1 MRELAR
7 PVSCALLLAVGT
19 VLAFFSGGFFDEPR
33 LVAAVGAWLLVAV
46 AAVAAERPLPRSLP
60 GRLAL
65 GGLAGLTALTIA
77 SIAWAPLAGPALD
90 DAQRVL
96 LYLGFFVAGVAF
108 LRADRVIEPALAGG
122 ALLVVLYGMSE
133 RFLPGLVDL
142 DQSQTAGGRLEQPIT
157 YWNAMGAVAAMGLV
171 LCTRM
176 AADERRPLR
185 LRAAAAAAAAPLGA
199 AIYLP
204 FSRGAIAAAATGLLV
219 LVLLDPHRAGL
230 RAAAVSV
237 GTGLA
242 AAVACGLFPWV
253 RSTSEHGLSNDL
265 QGVAAFALVLLAAAL
280 AAVATLRW
288 TAKTHGDTAPPASP
302 RARVAAA
309 LGVVLGLV
317 LVTAAVE
324 GSPQGS
330 SPQPGAQTARLSSLD
345 SMRYEYW
352 RVALETFADHPLAG
366 TGSGGFRVE
375 WLRERPE
382 RDAAG
387 DAHSLYL
394 ETLAELGLAGAVAL
408 IAMLAGLALSAR
420 RALVAEPAATLGL
433 VAMLGTYLVHA
444 ALDWDWE
451 MPAVTLPALAAAAAI
466 VATADRAGR
475 GARAGSAA
483 APRGSLVA
491 RAAGRP

>member
-1 MRELAR
+1 MRELVR
-7 PVSCALLLAVGT
+7 PVSCSLLLAGGT
-19 VLAFFSGGFFDEPR
+19 VLAFFSGGYFDQPR
-33 LVAAVGAWLLVAV
+33 LVAAICAWLLVAA

-65 GGLAGLTALTIA
+65 GGLAALTALTIA

-96 LYLGFFVAGVAF
+96 LYLGFFIAGIAF
-108 LRADRVIEPALAGG
+108 LRADRVIEPALAAG
-122 ALLVVLYGMSE
+122 ALLVVLYGLSE

-142 DQSQTAGGRLEQPIT
+142 DQSRTAGGRLEQPIT

-171 LCTRM
+171 LCARM
-176 AADERRPLR
+176 AADERRPLA

-199 AIYLP
+199 AVYLT
-204 FSRGAIAAAATGLLV
+204 FSRGAIAAAAAGLLV

-230 RAAAVSV
+230 RAAAVAL

-253 RSTSEHGLSNDL
+253 RSMSEHGLSNGL
-265 QGVAAFALVLLAAAL
+265 QGLTALALVLLAAAL
-280 AAVATLRW
+280 AALLTIRW
-288 TAKTHGDTAPPASP
+288 TAATHGDAAPTASP
-302 RARVAAA
+302 GARVVVAA
-309 LGVVLGLV
+309 GVVLALV

-382 RDAAG
+382 RDSAG
-387 DAHSLYL
+387 DAHSVYL
-394 ETLAELGLAGAVAL
+394 ETLAELGLAGAAAL
-408 IAMLAGLALSAR
+408 LALLAGLALSAR
-420 RALVAEPAATLGL
+420 RALLAEPAATLGL
-433 VAMLGTYLVHA
+433 VAMLVTYLVHA

-466 VATADRAGR
+466 VATADRAER
-475 GARAGSAA
+475 GARVGSAA
-483 APRGSLVA
+483 APRASLVA